1 MQKVSGM
8 AEKPTY
14 EELLKKVEDLE
25 GNIETY
31 RTLVNNSPD
40 LFYRTD
46 LEGRISYISPS
57 VYRLAGYTVEE
68 AIGMQMAEEVY
79 LFPDERM
86 AFMAKLKEEG
96 KVANFEAQLKRKDGS
111 LWWASTNAHLY
122 KDRAGNILGVEGIAR
137 DISELKTAEAS
148 LRAIEERF
156 RLAFHTSPDSI
167 NLNRVS
173 DGKYVDINQG
183 FTDLTGYTREDVIG
197 KTSLEIN
204 IWKDPDDRKR
214 LVDGLLTTGFV
225 KNLEAQF
232 IRKNGELIVGLM
244 SARTLSINDENII
257 LSVTRDIT
265 EKKQAE
271 EATEKLQKQLI
282 QAQKLEAIGSLA
294 GGIAHD
300 LNNLLSPILG
310 YSELLLFDT
319 ATNDPF
325 KEKLEHIIKAGKG
338 ARDLVR
344 QLLAF
349 SRKQTLEYNLMDVNE
364 TLAGFEKFLRRTIR
378 EDIEIDIVPS
388 PHVRPIM
395 ADIGQIEQVIMNL
408 AVNASDAMP
417 DGGKLTIETA
427 PVELDENYTKTRS
440 GVKSGEYVMLAFSD
454 TGCGMDEEV
463 RLQIFEPF
471 FTTKGNRGTGLGLAT
486 VYGIVKQHR
495 GNIWVYSEPGK
506 GTTFKVYLPVSEKL
520 HFKKKTIQKDS
531 MELTGP
537 ETILV
542 VEDNEQVRDIVCS
555 ILERYG
561 YRVLAAENVAEARKA
576 MALPKESVD
585 LLLTDVIMPDMN
597 GKELYSELVQ
607 DFPTLKVIYMSGY
620 TDNVIVH
627 HGVLDGGVQFIQK
640 PFTAQSIISKVR
652 EVIDGD
658 KSDI

>member
-506 GTTFKVYLPVSEKL
+506 GTTFKVYLPVSEKS
-520 HFKKKTIQKDS
+520 HFKRKTIQKDS

-542 VEDNEQVRDIVCS
+542 VEDNEPVRDIVRS

>member
-1 MQKVSGM
+1 
-8 AEKPTY
+8 
-14 EELLKKVEDLE
+14 
-25 GNIETY
+25 
-31 RTLVNNSPD
+31 
-40 LFYRTD
+40 
-46 LEGRISYISPS
+46 
-57 VYRLAGYTVEE
+57 
-68 AIGMQMAEEVY
+68 
-79 LFPDERM
+79 
-86 AFMAKLKEEG
+86 
-96 KVANFEAQLKRKDGS
+96 
-111 LWWASTNAHLY
+111 
-122 KDRAGNILGVEGIAR
+122 
-137 DISELKTAEAS
+137 
-148 LRAIEERF
+148 
-156 RLAFHTSPDSI
+156 
-167 NLNRVS
+167 
-173 DGKYVDINQG
+173 
-183 FTDLTGYTREDVIG
+183 
-197 KTSLEIN
+197 
-204 IWKDPDDRKR
+204 
-214 LVDGLLTTGFV
+214 V

-232 IRKNGELIVGLM
+232 VRKNGELLVGLM

-427 PVELDENYTKTRS
+427 PVELDENYTKARS

-597 GKELYSELVQ
+597 GKELYSELVH

>member
-506 GTTFKVYLPVSEKL
+506 GTTFKVYLPVSEKS
-520 HFKKKTIQKDS
+520 HFKRKTIQKDS

-542 VEDNEQVRDIVCS
+542 VEDNEQVRDIVRS